1 MPDFNNDILIKN
13 IKLQMQKH
21 NETQSQLAEVIGM
34 TQSNFSKAING
45 VESKRFSIEQLYG
58 ISQHYGVGI
67 DQLMNNASSFTLGT
81 VDICKFIKALIENS
95 EAVFVDCELSETVY
109 YNSKNRPSYLMPGT
123 SSQKVKHE
131 YKGLV
136 FNIYQED
143 FSNCMNDQ
151 ETQDK
156 ISLYESLGNDSYK
169 AKAINEFINGYI
181 EIYRL
186 YKTNFMS
193 EAVYRAAVDGLLNKA
208 DIDFLL

>member
-1 MPDFNNDILIKN
+1 MF
-13 IKLQMQKH
+13 
-21 NETQSQLAEVIGM
+21 
-34 TQSNFSKAING
+34 
-45 VESKRFSIEQLYG
+45 
-58 ISQHYGVGI
+58 
-67 DQLMNNASSFTLGT
+67 
-81 VDICKFIKALIENS
+81 
-95 EAVFVDCELSETVY
+95 
-109 YNSKNRPSYLMPGT
+109 
-123 SSQKVKHE
+123 QKVKHE

-186 YKTNFMS
+186 YKTNVMS